1 MVKTITKIGN
11 SQGIIFDQTLMD
23 LARLQVGDNVDIT
36 LHDGGSLT
44 ITPIRPEITP
54 KEAAETARG
63 LIKKNKELFR
73 RLSK

>member
-11 SQGIIFDQTLMD
+11 SQGLIFDQTLMD
-23 LARLQVGDNVDIT
+23 LARLKVGDNVDIT

-44 ITPIRPEITP
+44 ITPIRQEIGP
-54 KEAAETARG
+54 KQAAETARA

>member
-11 SQGIIFDQTLMD
+11 SQGLIFDQTLMD
-23 LARLQVGDNVDIT
+23 LAHLKVGDEVDIT

-44 ITPIRPEITP
+44 ITPIRERITS
-54 KEAAETARG
+54 KEATATARR
-63 LIKKNKELFR
+63 LIERNKELFR

>member
-11 SQGIIFDQTLMD
+11 SQGLILDLTLMD
-23 LARLQVGDNVDIT
+23 LAHLKVGDEVDIT

-44 ITPIRPEITP
+44 LTPIRERIAS
-54 KEAAETARG
+54 KEAAATARR
-63 LIKKNKELFR
+63 LIEKNKELFR